1 MFNKVYMEGIDNVS
15 DEEKL
20 LNFCKM
26 ILNRIDMNKKFK
38 KTDKATLLKLLNPNI
53 PEKTFNGYRKNNA
66 TWKEDSLLRI
76 FDDSYFNMFLT
87 GLKIQADRL
96 DPDDDPTFSQKF
108 DYRYMDAMIRGSV
121 REIKELK
128 EEIEDLKDTVGIP
141 EEKHISIVGD
151 LQLKND
157 RLKKENNEDI
167 KILEEK
173 LETQRKHF
181 EYTLAYERKDIE
193 KRRKQLEEQFDKM
206 MQQ

>member
-128 EEIEDLKDTVGIP
+128 EEIEELKDTVGIP
-141 EEKHISIVGD
+141 EKEYYDMMSDK
-151 LQLKND
+151 D
-157 RLKKENNEDI
+157 RQIKMLEEENKK
-167 KILEEK
+167 LEEK

>member
-87 GLKIQADRL
+87 GLKIQTDRL

-141 EEKHISIVGD
+141 EKEHYRLMAD
-151 LQLKND
+151 LELQNH

>member
-26 ILNRIDMNKKFK
+26 MLNRIDMNKKFK

-53 PEKTFNGYRKNNA
+53 PEKTFNGYKKNNA

-96 DPDDDPTFSQKF
+96 DPDDDPTFSQKV
-108 DYRYMDAMIRGSV
+108 DYRYMDTMIRGTV

-128 EEIEDLKDTVGIP
+128 EEIEELRSADGIP
-141 EEKHISIVGD
+141 EKEYYDMLSDK
-151 LQLKND
+151 D
-157 RLKKENNEDI
+157 REIKRLEDEN
-167 KILEEK
+167 KK
-173 LETQRKHF
+173 LELKIESQRKHF
-181 EYTLAYERKDIE
+181 EAMRDHDRKTAQKQIEFYEKMS
-193 KRRKQLEEQFDKM
+193 KNQEE
-206 MQQ
+206 